1 MAGFEN
7 YQEAT
12 RKIEDEIEHMGV
24 ALGIDWS
31 DEAQVRALAREA
43 LDHSQDR
50 IREAAASPDDHQLG
64 AKVTLFGL
72 ASLML
77 RTMEESAGVGIESHG
92 GPVWKAFGRAL
103 WLEAQ
108 QRREG
113 KA

>member
-7 YQEAT
+7 YAETT

-31 DEAQVRALAREA
+31 NAAQVRALACEA
-43 LDHSQDR
+43 LDHAQDR
-50 IREAAASPDDHQLG
+50 IREAAANPEDQQLG

-77 RTMEESAGVGIESHG
+77 RTMEESAGVGLESHG
-92 GPVWKAFGRAL
+92 GPVWKVFGRAL
-103 WLEAQ
+103 WSEAQ
-108 QRREG
+108 QRRP
-113 KA
+113 AQD

>member
-7 YQEAT
+7 YQQEI

-31 DEAQVRALAREA
+31 DEAQVRALACEA
-43 LDHSQDR
+43 LDHAQDR
-50 IREAAASPDDHQLG
+50 IREAAANPDDQQLG

-77 RTMEESAGVGIESHG
+77 RTMEESAGVGMESHG
-92 GPVWKAFGRAL
+92 GPIWKVFGRAL
-103 WLEAQ
+103 WAEAQ
-108 QRREG
+108 KRSPN
-113 KA
+113 A

>member
-7 YQEAT
+7 YQETT
-12 RKIEDEIEHMGV
+12 RKIEDEIAHMGV

-31 DEAQVRALAREA
+31 DEVQVRALACEA

-50 IREAAASPDDHQLG
+50 IREAAAQPEDHLLG

-92 GPVWKAFGRAL
+92 GPIWKAFGRAL
-103 WLEAQ
+103 WLEAE
-108 QRREG
+108 QRRRG
-113 KA
+113 KT

>member
-12 RKIEDEIEHMGV
+12 RKIEEEIEHMGV

-31 DEAQVRALAREA
+31 DEAQVRALACEA
-43 LDHSQDR
+43 LEHAQDR
-50 IREAAASPDDHQLG
+50 MREAAANPDDHRLG

-77 RTMEESAGVGIESHG
+77 RTMEESAGVGFESHG

-108 QRREG
+108 KRSP
-113 KA
+113 APD

>member
-12 RKIEDEIEHMGV
+12 RKIEHEIERMGV
-24 ALGIDWS
+24 ALGIDWT
-31 DEAQVRALAREA
+31 DEVQVRALAREA
-43 LDHSQDR
+43 LEHSQDR
-50 IREAAASPDDHQLG
+50 IHQAAADREDQQLG

-103 WLEAQ
+103 WAEAE
-108 QRREG
+108 RRRTTRS
-113 KA
+113 

>member
-7 YQEAT
+7 YQQTT

-31 DEAQVRALAREA
+31 DEAQVRALACEA
-43 LDHSQDR
+43 LDHAQDR
-50 IREAAASPDDHQLG
+50 IREAAAQPDDHLLG

-92 GPVWKAFGRAL
+92 GPIWKAFGRAL
-103 WLEAQ
+103 WLEAE
-108 QRREG
+108 QRRRG
-113 KA
+113 QA

>member
-7 YQEAT
+7 YQQEI

-50 IREAAASPDDHQLG
+50 IREAAAHPDDHRLG

-108 QRREG
+108 QRRED

>member
-7 YQEAT
+7 YQQEI
-12 RKIEDEIEHMGV
+12 RRIEDEIEHMGV

-50 IREAAASPDDHQLG
+50 IHEAAAHPDDHRLG

-103 WLEAQ
+103 WLEAE
-108 QRREG
+108 QRRQPE
-113 KA
+113 A

>member
-7 YQEAT
+7 YQQEI

-31 DEAQVRALAREA
+31 DEAQVRALACEA
-43 LDHSQDR
+43 LEHAQDR
-50 IREAAASPDDHQLG
+50 MREAAANPDDHRLG

-77 RTMEESAGVGIESHG
+77 RTMEESAGVGFESHG

-108 QRREG
+108 KRSP
-113 KA
+113 APD